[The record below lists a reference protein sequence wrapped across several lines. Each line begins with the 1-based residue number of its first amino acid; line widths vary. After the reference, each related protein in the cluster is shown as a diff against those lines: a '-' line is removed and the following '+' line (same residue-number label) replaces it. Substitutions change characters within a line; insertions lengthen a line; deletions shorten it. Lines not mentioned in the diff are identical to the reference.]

1 MVVAFVRRHLV
12 VSSLAI
18 VAVLG
23 TVALP
28 VVAYVI
34 VPALV
39 RTTLVEDLPERSADA
54 SDSIG
59 AETLRQGELVRIN
72 AVDYGSGGVR
82 LVRIGA
88 DRVLR
93 FDNVEIAGAPDMYVY
108 LSDRT
113 DGQPGAFVDLG
124 KLKATNG
131 SFNYTVSAGVDV
143 TTVRSVVVW
152 CRQFSVTITYALL
165 T

>member
-1 MVVAFVRRHLV
+1 MAVAFVRRHVV
-12 VSSLAI
+12 VSTLAI
-18 VAVLG
+18 AAVLG
-23 TVALP
+23 AVAVP

-59 AETLRQGELVRIN
+59 ANTVRQGELVRIN
-72 AVDYGSGGVR
+72 TVDYGSGAVR
-82 LVRIGA
+82 LVQGV
-88 DRVLR
+88 DLVLR
-93 FDNVEIAGAPDMYVY
+93 FENIDVAGAPDMYVY

-143 TTVRSVVVW
+143 TAVRSVVVW
-152 CRQFSVTITYALL
+152 CRQFSVTVTYALL